1 MAHIATSTLGLLAAV
16 VALASCGCRLQH
28 DPAKTVSIEISG
40 LPDSTEG
47 EKLRDRIDD
56 AQKKSKK
63 WTDGS
68 SNVITWNAAGQQMT
82 IEVTPVSDVDA
93 FLKSID
99 FGEVTS
105 VEGRKVKMA
114 YRPGAGAV
122 LGLPLAS
129 DPNRGLPPQDLRR

>member
-1 MAHIATSTLGLLAAV
+1 MARLPFATLGIVTAV
-16 VALASCGCRLQH
+16 LALASSGCRLQH
-28 DPAKTVSIEISG
+28 DPAKTVSIEITG

-47 EKLRDRIDD
+47 EKLRDRIDE

-93 FLKSID
+93 FLKKID
-99 FGEVTS
+99 FGEITA
-105 VEGRKVKMA
+105 VEGRKIKMA
-114 YRPGAGAV
+114 YRPGGSAV

-129 DPNRGLPPQDLRR
+129 DPNRREPSPNLRR